1 MSICV
6 DGDDPWAEM
15 AAEFP
20 SLVEDIETEDE
31 NNLVKTSGRSRG
43 TQPLWNQRRQLELI
57 RNRNRQEK
65 AIMEELMKK
74 STPPRD
80 DDAEDEDCDEG
91 RTLDEDEADLEEM
104 LGFRHTWERGR
115 GLHYYGCFEDNTS
128 FRPMRYTEGTIPG
141 DARSDVVLEILS
153 VQVTETKDGLDW
165 PLHVYGHIVARD
177 VVDQNRNLLF
187 DRKRDNCQILTQQ
200 DSCLLLTGPS
210 RAVMIIDPVTFE
222 VDLKA
227 KGKTES
233 EDKVLS
239 LKAFKKRVDDFILLY
254 RCFSKRCTV
263 EFAFAVVSKA
273 VEATVYSVKVISG
286 SWPNHLRGQVV
297 SHTTRTVQ
305 KDIVLLD
312 SQDGRMPITSDGTI
326 ELSRS
331 VVSVAL
337 REELT
342 ICVLA
347 SQVADKSD
355 VIKEAMAYFT
365 PQRAGWSHCRCDL
378 GFCEL
383 EITIAWSLFTVM
395 ADQKSRMRAVI
406 LNRFRH

>member
-6 DGDDPWAEM
+6 DGEDPWAEM

-20 SLVEDIETEDE
+20 SLVEDMETGDE
-31 NNLVKTSGRSRG
+31 NNLVKTSVRRHG
-43 TQPLWNQRRQLELI
+43 TPPIWNRRRQLELI
-57 RNRNRQEK
+57 RNRISQEK
-65 AIMEELMKK
+65 AMEELMKK
-74 STPPRD
+74 ITPPRD

-91 RTLDEDEADLEEM
+91 RALDEDETDLQEM
-104 LGFRHTWERGR
+104 LEYRHSWESGM
-115 GLHYYGCFEDNTS
+115 GLHYGCFEDNTS
-128 FRPMRYTEGTIPG
+128 FRPMRYTEGIIPR

-165 PLHVYGHIVARD
+165 PLHVYGHVAVRD

-187 DRKRDNCQILTQQ
+187 NRKRDNCQILTQQ

-227 KGKTES
+227 KGETES

-239 LKAFKKRVDDFILLY
+239 LKAFKKRVDDFIVLY

-263 EFAFAVVSKA
+263 ECAFAVVFKA

-286 SWPNHLRGQVV
+286 SWPDHLRGQVV

-312 SQDGRMPITSDGTI
+312 SRDGRMPVTSDGTI

-337 REELT
+337 GEELV

-347 SQVADKSD
+347 SQVGDKSD

-365 PQRAGWSHCRCDL
+365 PQRAGWSHSRCDL